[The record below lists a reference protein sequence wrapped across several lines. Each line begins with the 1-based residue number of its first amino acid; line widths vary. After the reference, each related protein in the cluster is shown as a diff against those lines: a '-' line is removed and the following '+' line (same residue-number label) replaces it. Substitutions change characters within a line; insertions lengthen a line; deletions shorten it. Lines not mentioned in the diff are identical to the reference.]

1 MSKKREKLIYD
12 PLYRMKPTTGQ
23 SQASRRART
32 AVWTTVVRLLSFGLI
47 RR

>member
-12 PLYRMKPTTGQ
+12 PLYRMKPTAGQ
-23 SQASRRART
+23 SQASRRARAT
-32 AVWTTVVRLLSFGLI
+32 VWTTVVWILSFGLI